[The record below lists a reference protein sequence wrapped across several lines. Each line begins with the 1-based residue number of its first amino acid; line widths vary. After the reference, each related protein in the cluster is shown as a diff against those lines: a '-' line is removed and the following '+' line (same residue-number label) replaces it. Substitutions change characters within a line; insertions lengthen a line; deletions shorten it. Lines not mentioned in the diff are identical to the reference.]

1 MSTARPIH
9 KQPTNATQQLTRL
22 VQAEY
27 AEMPGLSVTLLQA
40 QRLWGVDQ
48 QTCRTVFDVL
58 ITRGILRRTRQG
70 RYIRA
75 AS

>member
-1 MSTARPIH
+1 MSTAPAIR

-48 QTCRTVFDVL
+48 QTCRTVFDAL